1 MSLKQKKEPL
11 LSFDQLP
18 SDIERRLRGSLR
30 AYTYSAGETIFL
42 QEAPA
47 EAIYLVAH
55 GRVKV
60 VRVTPEGYEN
70 ILCVRGPGDYFCPV
84 PLLDG
89 GSQLGSAIAMSDV
102 TLFSCERS
110 EFNSL
115 CQDSPELLA
124 TVQADCI
131 SEVRHLLNRLEAFA
145 FRSIKERLA
154 ITLLDQRR
162 YQQAHN
168 APANEIHLTQKELAA
183 LVGASRERVSR
194 ILKQLE
200 REGVV
205 SLGRGRVS
213 LRDVKHLKRMARA
226 R

>member
-1 MSLKQKKEPL
+1 MKRKNEPL
-11 LSFDQLP
+11 HSFDQLP
-18 SDIERRLRGSLR
+18 PDIERRLRSSLR
-30 AYTYSAGETIFL
+30 VYTFSAGESIFI
-42 QEAPA
+42 QEETA
-47 EAIYLVAH
+47 EAIYLVAS

-60 VRVTPEGYEN
+60 VRVTPEGYES

-84 PLLDG
+84 PLMDG
-89 GSQLGSAIAMSDV
+89 GRHLGTAIAMSTV
-102 TLFSCERS
+102 TLFACERS

-124 TVQADCI
+124 VVQGDCI

-154 ITLLDQRR
+154 IALLDQRR
-162 YQQAHN
+162 HMKDHSS
-168 APANEIHLTQKELAA
+168 PPDELHLTQKELAG

-200 REGVV
+200 REGIV
-205 SLGRGRVS
+205 SLGRGRVL
-213 LRDVKHLKRMARA
+213 LRDVGQLKRLARET
-226 R
+226 

>member
-1 MSLKQKKEPL
+1 MKQEKEPL
-11 LSFDQLP
+11 RSFAQLP
-18 SDIERRLRGSLR
+18 PDIERRLRNVLR
-30 AYTYSAGETIFL
+30 VYTYSPGESIFI
-42 QEAPA
+42 QEETA
-47 EAIYLVAH
+47 EAIYLVAS

-60 VRVTPEGYEN
+60 VRVTPEGYES

-84 PLLDG
+84 PLMDG
-89 GSQLGSAIAMSDV
+89 GNHLGTAIAMSRL
-102 TLFSCERS
+102 TLFACEHS

-124 TVQADCI
+124 AVQGDCI

-154 ITLLDQRR
+154 IALLDQRR
-162 YQQAHN
+162 HQQAHN
-168 APANEIHLTQKELAA
+168 APADELHLTQKELAA

-200 REGVV
+200 REEVV
-205 SLGRGRVS
+205 ILGRGRVY
-213 LRDVKHLKRMARA
+213 LQDLKRLKRLARE